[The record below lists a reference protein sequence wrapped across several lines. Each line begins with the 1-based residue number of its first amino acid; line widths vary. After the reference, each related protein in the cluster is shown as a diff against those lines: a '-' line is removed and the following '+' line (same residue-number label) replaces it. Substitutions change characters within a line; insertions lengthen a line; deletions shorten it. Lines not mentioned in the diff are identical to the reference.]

1 MNTFYVSHF
10 FFLYLEFYFNFFML
24 SFMETEA
31 FKVLK
36 GLKNNKMVHVTCV
49 LYSRSSECI

>member
-1 MNTFYVSHF
+1 MSTYRTYF
-10 FFLYLEFYFNFFML
+10 FSIWNFTFFML

-36 GLKNNKMVHVTCV
+36 GHKNTIKMVHVTNV